1 MEDEVSKILVAGD
14 CRGVS
19 PAEALLDLMSRPET
33 GYGPDTCTARSR
45 SSKSTAWPRSISL
58 ELVSTRLCWTQRDPV

>member
-19 PAEALLDLMSRPET
+19 PAEALLDLMCRPET
-33 GYGPDTCTARSR
+33 GYGPGYRHSAF
-45 SSKSTAWPRSISL
+45 PFV
-58 ELVSTRLCWTQRDPV
+58 EEQRLTPVDLT